1 MKGTLK
7 ECMLKDAESSRSSTQ
22 DGEDQKLEVVRK
34 ISALICKVAKRRAE
48 RCTFVDTL

>member
-1 MKGTLK
+1 
-7 ECMLKDAESSRSSTQ
+7 MLKDAESSRSSTQ